1 MKKPLIISLT
11 FVILL
16 LLIKPVGNQ
25 QRIKQSKRRKLTH
38 KLPIEDQTKFIEQ
51 KVKVTKSAL
60 TKANLIQDEE
70 EKLVEAVIK
79 IEEFNKVN
87 NTVKETFLEKS
98 KEVNSV
104 EKFVKTQEY
113 AESLDFNKA
122 LKEEFKK
129 LHPDNLKPIL
139 EIDGHPIE
147 EKINANEEQNRKL
160 IDQIMKGELEDSNS
174 PEKQKLSIIFSMNQM
189 QLNPPSHFL
198 KMFLNHHTIM
208 PS

>member
-129 LHPDNLKPIL
+129 LHPDN
-139 EIDGHPIE
+139 
-147 EKINANEEQNRKL
+147 
-160 IDQIMKGELEDSNS
+160 
-174 PEKQKLSIIFSMNQM
+174 
-189 QLNPPSHFL
+189 
-198 KMFLNHHTIM
+198 
-208 PS
+208 